1 MLQAAA
7 QLELLS
13 ASEPCCE
20 MQYRRARAL
29 VDLSRECTA
38 ALGTRGAARC
48 AVRSGSSS
56 VGQGVSLNVART
68 YYARMRASSLRRDH
82 RLGLAWRKTLAVLG
96 SGPESIIVP
105 VRADKRRLR
114 PALWRLSFLC
124 TLAPTA
130 AVLYTF
136 MRCSPS
142 EALRSQYRPQ

>member
-1 MLQAAA
+1 MPQAAP

-20 MQYRRARAL
+20 CSTAARAL

-68 YYARMRASSLRRDH
+68 YYAMSVARASTVAREILIWRRCD
-82 RLGLAWRKTLAVLG
+82 KFIVFSVLQ
-96 SGPESIIVP
+96 ECVMII
-105 VRADKRRLR
+105 
-114 PALWRLSFLC
+114 
-124 TLAPTA
+124 
-130 AVLYTF
+130 
-136 MRCSPS
+136 
-142 EALRSQYRPQ
+142 